1 MAGVALLQI
10 FGAKTFPAAW
20 DTVISDPLE
29 GLARWAQTN
38 RRQHPLFTVVFV
50 PLTSGLSAA
59 LGLVENLLHA
69 APWFSL
75 PLGLGWLV
83 WWRTRHPRRA
93 LATVLI
99 MTYPGVVG
107 LWDQTMSTLALMTVA
122 VVVCVF
128 IGIPLGVLAAFRPG
142 FEALIRPALDAMQTI
157 PAPIYFL
164 PVLLFFGI
172 GPVAGAF
179 ATVIYALPPL
189 IRLTSLGVRQVPP
202 ASVEAS
208 STYGASRRQTL
219 LKVQLPMALNT
230 IMTGIGQTINMALG
244 IVVLAALLAAGG
256 LGQAILEALRQR
268 ATGRG
273 LASGLAIVA
282 VGLALDRAARAMA
295 QTDPARWLPRRTS
308 LLALGTLVIATV
320 LAAAWGMRSF
330 PKLLSVQI
338 FDPVDDLVVWVRDNL
353 SWLTRS
359 FNDFVVARVYIPLR
373 AFLSNTVAWPVLVF
387 ASGWLGWMLKGW
399 KLSAFVTIST
409 MTMGLLGWWTE
420 SVDTLTQ
427 VVAAVLLSLLI
438 GLPIGIWA
446 GTSRRVETVLAP
458 FLDALQTLP
467 PFVYMIPVVNW
478 FTVGVVPGVIASV
491 LYAVV
496 PGVRITALGISQVPS
511 ESLEASRTFGATPR
525 QTMTGV
531 RIPLALPT
539 IMTAVNQVIMMVLAM
554 VIIAG
559 LIGGGALGF
568 EVINAVT
575 RGEVG
580 NGFEVGLC
588 IALVAMVLDRLTEAA
603 AHRLQPP
610 TGTS

>member
-1 MAGVALLQI
+1 MLQT
-10 FGAKTFPAAW
+10 FGTRTFPAVW

-29 GLARWAQTN
+29 TLARWAQSN
-38 RRQHPLFTVVFV
+38 RRQHPLFTLFFV
-50 PLTSGLSAA
+50 PLTSGLNAA
-59 LGLVENLLHA
+59 LRLVEDVLDA
-69 APWFSL
+69 TPWFSL
-75 PLGLGWLV
+75 PLGLGLLV
-83 WWRTRHPRRA
+83 WWRTHDPRRA
-93 LATVLI
+93 LVTLLI

-107 LWDQTMSTLALMTVA
+107 LWDQTMSTLALMAVA
-122 VVVCVF
+122 VAFCVL
-128 IGIPLGVLAAFRPG
+128 IGLPLGVLAAFRPR

-189 IRLTSLGVRQVPP
+189 IRLTSLGISQVPA

-208 STYGASRRQTL
+208 STFGASSRQTL

-244 IVVLAALLAAGG
+244 IVVLAALMAAGG

-273 LASGLAIVA
+273 LAAGLAIVA

-295 QTDPARWLPRRTS
+295 QTDRVLWLPRRTS
-308 LLALGTLVIATV
+308 LPALAALVIATV
-320 LAAAWGMRSF
+320 VAAGLGIRSF
-330 PKLLSVQI
+330 PRLLSVQL
-338 FDPVDDLVVWVRDNL
+338 FDPVDNLVVWVRDNL
-353 SWLTRS
+353 RWLTRS
-359 FNDFVVARVYIPLR
+359 VNDFLVADVYIPTR
-373 AFLSNTVAWPVLVF
+373 NFLSNAVAWQVLVF
-387 ASGWLGWMLKGW
+387 VAGWLGWMLKGW
-399 KLSAFVTIST
+399 RLSAFVMISI
-409 MTMGLLGWWTE
+409 MMMGLLGWWTE
-420 SVDTLTQ
+420 SVDTLIQ
-427 VVAAVLLSLLI
+427 VAAAVLLSLLI
-438 GLPIGIWA
+438 GLPVGIWA

-491 LYAVV
+491 LYAMV
-496 PGVRITALGISQVPS
+496 PGVRISALGISQVPS
-511 ESLEASRTFGATPR
+511 DSLEASRTFGATPR

-588 IALVAMVLDRLTEAA
+588 IALMAMVLDRLTQAA
-603 AHRLQPP
+603 SRRLQPP
-610 TGTS
+610 SDPA